1 MAVHKAELEVVYDYL
16 MIQKDRKEA
25 IGKLLKSENTFVM
38 EGWLPYDEADK
49 LKDKILSKWDAVV
62 EISQAEEGEDFPI
75 LLRNHSMVKPFEI
88 VTELYSLPKPG
99 GVDPTAVMSIF
110 FIIFFGLMVSDAGYG
125 LLMAIVAGIMIKK
138 YKLEGIAEKLI
149 KLIFFGGISTFI
161 WGAIFGGWF
170 GDIIQL
176 VTGNPNAVKPLVFN
190 PLDDVMRLLIWSF
203 VLGGIHLYA
212 GMGIQAYVLIR
223 EGRY

>member
-1 MAVHKAELEVVYDYL
+1 
-16 MIQKDRKEA
+16 
-25 IGKLLKSENTFVM
+25 
-38 EGWLPYDEADK
+38 
-49 LKDKILSKWDAVV
+49 
-62 EISQAEEGEDFPI
+62 
-75 LLRNHSMVKPFEI
+75 
-88 VTELYSLPKPG
+88 
-99 GVDPTAVMSIF
+99 
-110 FIIFFGLMVSDAGYG
+110 MVSDAGYG

-203 VLGGIHLYA
+203 VLEEFIYMRNGYSSICSYQRRQ
-212 GMGIQAYVLIR
+212 IFR
-223 EGRY
+223 CTF